1 MYPRFSIKK
10 QTEQGRLGVIETAHG
25 NIETPAFVFCATKG
39 ALKAQWPAMAREAQT
54 QIILS
59 NTYHLL
65 VHPGSQLIH
74 DLGGLQKI
82 TGWNGP
88 MMSDSGGYQ
97 IFSFGYGSV
106 SQELKGKQG
115 VRGFKGSKQ
124 LSENCQK
131 ISNEKI
137 SNTKLKITEN
147 GARFKSYKDG
157 SEIFLTPEL
166 AMQAQIDFGVDM
178 AFVLDE
184 CTAFNIEKR
193 KTEKAMIRSHDWE
206 QRSIDYFK
214 KHKKP
219 HQGAYGIIQGGV
231 WEDLRIESTKFVS
244 DLDAFGIGIG
254 GSLGKNIHD
263 MENVLKVVNREIYK
277 QDHAIR
283 KPVHLLGIGT
293 IDAILMA
300 IPYGI
305 DTFDCVYPTR
315 LARHG
320 SALVQ
325 PSNQIPRLVE
335 QNANSARRYYLNLRN
350 AVFERDE
357 SPVDKEC
364 NCCTCA
370 TFSRAYIHMLL
381 KAEESLAIMALTQ
394 HNIAFMNRFMS
405 GIRLALNEGTFN
417 DFKQAWT

>member
-10 QTEQGRLGVIETAHG
+10 QTDQGRLGIIETAHG

-39 ALKAQWPAMAREAQT
+39 ALKAQWPAMARDAQT

-65 VHPGSQLIH
+65 VHPGSRLIH
-74 DLGGLQKI
+74 ELGGLQKI

-106 SQELKGKQG
+106 SQELKGKQLG
-115 VRGFKGSKQ
+115 
-124 LSENCQK
+124 ENC
-131 ISNEKI
+131 EKI
-137 SNTKLKITEN
+137 NNTKLKVTED

-193 KTEKAMIRSHDWE
+193 KTEKAMLRSHDWE
-206 QRSIDYFK
+206 QRSVDYFN

-231 WEDLRIESTKFVS
+231 YEDLRIQSTQFVS

-263 MENVLKVVNREIYK
+263 MEQVLKIVHREIYK

-300 IPYGI
+300 VPYGI

-325 PSNQIPRLVE
+325 PGTQTTHLVQE
-335 QNANSARRYYLNLRN
+335 NANSARRYYLNLRN
-350 AVFERDE
+350 AIFERDE
-357 SPVDKEC
+357 SPIDKEC

-370 TFSRAYIHMLL
+370 TFSRAYLHMLL

-405 GIRLALNEGTFN
+405 GIRLALEEGTFN
-417 DFKQAWT
+417 EFKQAWT